1 MVVGSGR
8 LIDTKRLLKIYC
20 SPRQRATRTLE
31 LLLEQGGTG
40 KSEIDTSVTE
50 DIAEWHYADY
60 EGLKTH
66 EIIELRKSRGHD
78 KERKWNIWRDGT
90 EGEDCESPDQ
100 VAARLDK
107 IITQITEQH
116 GKYLSDVKAGS
127 VEEWQGKRDM
137 LIIAHGHILRA
148 FVKRWLGVP
157 METSLELMLEPGG
170 VCGLSYA
177 HGHVEERAVL
187 CGMSFPQP
195 Q

>member
-1 MVVGSGR
+1 VVVGTGR
-8 LIDTKRLLKIYC
+8 LIDTTKLLKIYC
-20 SPRQRATRTLE
+20 SPRQRATKTLD
-31 LLLEQGGTG
+31 LLWEQGGTNQAQV
-40 KSEIDTSVTE
+40 DTSITE
-50 DIAEWHYADY
+50 EIAEWHYADY

-90 EGEDCESPDQ
+90 EGENCESPDQ
-100 VAARLDK
+100 VAARLDR
-107 IITQITEQH
+107 IIASITEQH
-116 GKYLSDVKAGS
+116 GRYLQDIQDGRVG
-127 VEEWQGKRDM
+127 EWNGKRDM
-137 LIIAHGHILRA
+137 LVIAHGHILRA

-157 METSLELMLEPGG
+157 MEASLELMLEPGG

-177 HGHVEERAVL
+177 HGKVEERAVL